1 MLEIGKQMLA
11 FILAKVNN
19 IEVILACDLTDGRA
33 STAEF
38 IYTEIHER
46 R

>member
-1 MLEIGKQMLA
+1 MLA
-11 FILAKVNN
+11 FTLAKVNN
-19 IEVILACDLTDGRA
+19 SEVTLACDLTDGRV

-38 IYTEIHER
+38 THTEIHER